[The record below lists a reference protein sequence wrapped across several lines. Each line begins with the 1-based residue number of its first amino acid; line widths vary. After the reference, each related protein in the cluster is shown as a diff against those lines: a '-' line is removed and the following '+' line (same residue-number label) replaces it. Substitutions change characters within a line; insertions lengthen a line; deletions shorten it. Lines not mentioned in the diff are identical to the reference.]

1 MANLSSIREKLHNAE
16 SSVEEQKVVT
26 EFSSLAEL
34 EGIGFKDE
42 YQSRI
47 QESVDNVIKN
57 SKNLICALE
66 GIGAMYCPTRKL
78 AVFAIRRNTSV
89 FICSVEQIS
98 CRST

>member
-42 YQSRI
+42 YQARI

-66 GIGAMYCPTRKL
+66 GIGAMYCIPAGHIMRNDDINTIKIFNFTRTL
-78 AVFAIRRNTSV
+78 YIR
-89 FICSVEQIS
+89 
-98 CRST
+98 